1 MKAGGTVD
9 KENLFKWHCRM
20 AEKEIDKAIGYYEG
34 AYNNAL
40 NNTERKKASEQ
51 IRKLKEIK

>member
-1 MKAGGTVD
+1 MGIKMD

-34 AYNNAL
+34 AYNNAQ